1 MEKFLAQVY
10 RINDVAGWHNRKEL
24 VLAPGFQR
32 RSVWSPKGKSFLID
46 SILRGMPLPQFFIRE
61 IVHPREKRTVREVVD
76 GQQRIATI
84 LAYIRGEIT
93 VFPTHNKDY
102 GRMRYDDLPEHVQ
115 RAFLSFQL
123 SVNVLEGTE
132 DKDVLE
138 IFSRINAYT
147 VPLNAQEKLNAKYV
161 GAFKIAMDK
170 LAREH
175 NAFWIRHRI
184 LTPQTVARMKDIELT
199 AELVGA
205 MLHGLQN
212 QKTIIADLYKRYD
225 DSFDQFEYI
234 RPRFAETLQ
243 RCESM
248 LGGELAGTIYDRSPI
263 FYALFCATYDSTY
276 GLESDEQVKE
286 RILVDVEMQNVRQ
299 ALIELSNV
307 IQEDAV
313 TADIKDFYKATKES
327 QNKLPQRRQM
337 HEKLLSLIR
346 PAYA

>member
-10 RINDVAGWHNRKEL
+10 RINDVAGWANRKEL

-84 LAYIRGEIT
+84 LSYIKGEIT
-93 VFPTHNKDY
+93 VFPTHNKDF

-175 NAFWIRHRI
+175 NAFWTRHRI
-184 LTPQTVARMKDIELT
+184 LTPQTVARMKDVELT
-199 AELVGA
+199 SELVGA
-205 MLHGLQN
+205 MLRGLQN
-212 QKTIIADLYKRYD
+212 QKAIIATLYKDYD
-225 DSFDQFEYI
+225 DSFEQFEFI

-243 RCESM
+243 ACETL
-248 LGGELAGTIYDRSPI
+248 LGGELSGTIYDRSPI
-263 FYALFCATYDSTY
+263 FYALFCATYECTY
-276 GLESDEQVKE
+276 GLQSGIDAVPRMPVEDE
-286 RILVDVEMQNVRQ
+286 LQNVRQ
-299 ALIELSNV
+299 SLIDLSDSV
-307 IQEDAV
+307 EQETV
-313 TADIKDFYKATKES
+313 SSEIREFYKATKES
-327 QNKLPQRRQM
+327 QNKLPQRTDM
-337 HEKLLSLIR
+337 HNTLVRLIR